1 MGSNKGRNNKPTF
14 NEPPQWNGEGSL
26 TKDFMPARRTR
37 LIVQA
42 LQYAKVMDVEELTKW
57 ANKQVKETM
66 KVYIDFGDLE
76 KVSEGIK
83 IMEEF
88 KNEKPTN

>member
-14 NEPPQWNGEGSL
+14 NEPPRWTGEGSL

-42 LQYAKVMDVEELTKW
+42 LQYANVMDIDELTKW
-57 ANKQVKETM
+57 AEVRAKTTM
-66 KVYIDFGDLE
+66 KVYIDMEDSE